1 MLGGATFDT
10 AFRFL
15 FEDPWERLEML
26 RSKIPNIP
34 FQMLLRGANAV
45 GYMNYP
51 DNVIRKFVEE
61 SAKAGIDV
69 FRIFDSLNWIPGMEV
84 AMDEVLKQGKFCE
97 ASICYTGEILDPK
110 NDKFTLEYYI
120 KMAKELER
128 RGAHM
133 IAIKDMA
140 GLLKPYSAK
149 KLVYELKQEIG
160 VPIHLHTHD
169 TTSNQVATLLM
180 ASEAGVDVVD
190 CAISSMSHLTSQPSL
205 NAVVAALQGQ
215 ERDTGLDL
223 DKLQH
228 LTDYWGDVRL
238 RYKNFDTGITAPV
251 TDIYKYE
258 IPGGQYTNLYP
269 QVVSLGLGD
278 RFQDVKEMYKSVN
291 EMLGDIVKVT
301 PSSKMVGDL
310 AIFMVQNDL
319 TPENIL
325 TKGAQLSYPDSVVSY
340 MKGMMGQPSW
350 GFPEELQKIVLKGD
364 EPITCRPG
372 ELMEPV
378 DFEKAREQVAKFQPD
393 PSDQMVISWVLYPKV
408 VEDYCKHRQEYGYMM
423 RMGSHVFFNGMALGE
438 TSKINIADGKTLVIR
453 YLGLGS
459 QNPDGTRTVHF
470 ELNGTAREV
479 EVPDPF
485 ASSTAKLV
493 TLADPEDKSQVGA
506 PIPGLVSKINVKKG
520 DKVKE
525 NQVLAVVEAM
535 KMETSIVARMDGEIE
550 SILASEGD
558 NVKAGELIITIK

>member
-1 MLGGATFDT
+1 
-10 AFRFL
+10 
-15 FEDPWERLEML
+15 
-26 RSKIPNIP
+26 
-34 FQMLLRGANAV
+34 
-45 GYMNYP
+45 
-51 DNVIRKFVEE
+51 
-61 SAKAGIDV
+61 
-69 FRIFDSLNWIPGMEV
+69 
-84 AMDEVLKQGKFCE
+84 
-97 ASICYTGEILDPK
+97 
-110 NDKFTLEYYI
+110 
-120 KMAKELER
+120 
-128 RGAHM
+128 
-133 IAIKDMA
+133 
-140 GLLKPYSAK
+140 
-149 KLVYELKQEIG
+149 
-160 VPIHLHTHD
+160 
-169 TTSNQVATLLM
+169 
-180 ASEAGVDVVD
+180 
-190 CAISSMSHLTSQPSL
+190 
-205 NAVVAALQGQ
+205 
-215 ERDTGLDL
+215 
-223 DKLQH
+223 
-228 LTDYWGDVRL
+228 
-238 RYKNFDTGITAPV
+238 
-251 TDIYKYE
+251 
-258 IPGGQYTNLYP
+258 
-269 QVVSLGLGD
+269 
-278 RFQDVKEMYKSVN
+278 MYKSVN
-291 EMLGDIVKVT
+291 EMLGNIVKVT

-350 GFPEELQKIVLKGD
+350 GFPEELQKIVLKGE

-378 DFEKAREQVAKFQPD
+378 DFDWAREQVSKFQPD

-423 RMGSHVFFNGMALGE
+423 RMGSHVFFNGMAMGE

-485 ASSTAKLV
+485 ATSTAKQV

-506 PIPGLVSKINVKKG
+506 PIPGLVSKINVEKG
-520 DKVKE
+520 EKVKE

-550 SILASEGD
+550 SILVSAGD

>member
-1 MLGGATFDT
+1 
-10 AFRFL
+10 
-15 FEDPWERLEML
+15 
-26 RSKIPNIP
+26 
-34 FQMLLRGANAV
+34 
-45 GYMNYP
+45 
-51 DNVIRKFVEE
+51 
-61 SAKAGIDV
+61 
-69 FRIFDSLNWIPGMEV
+69 
-84 AMDEVLKQGKFCE
+84 
-97 ASICYTGEILDPK
+97 
-110 NDKFTLEYYI
+110 
-120 KMAKELER
+120 
-128 RGAHM
+128 
-133 IAIKDMA
+133 
-140 GLLKPYSAK
+140 
-149 KLVYELKQEIG
+149 
-160 VPIHLHTHD
+160 
-169 TTSNQVATLLM
+169 
-180 ASEAGVDVVD
+180 
-190 CAISSMSHLTSQPSL
+190 
-205 NAVVAALQGQ
+205 
-215 ERDTGLDL
+215 
-223 DKLQH
+223 
-228 LTDYWGDVRL
+228 
-238 RYKNFDTGITAPV
+238 
-251 TDIYKYE
+251 
-258 IPGGQYTNLYP
+258 
-269 QVVSLGLGD
+269 
-278 RFQDVKEMYKSVN
+278 
-291 EMLGDIVKVT
+291 
-301 PSSKMVGDL
+301 
-310 AIFMVQNDL
+310 
-319 TPENIL
+319 
-325 TKGAQLSYPDSVVSY
+325 
-340 MKGMMGQPSW
+340 MKGMMGEPSW
-350 GFPEELQKIVLKGD
+350 GFPEELQKIGLKGD

-459 QNPDGTRTVHF
+459 QNPDGPRTVHF

-485 ASSTAKLV
+485 ASSTAKPV